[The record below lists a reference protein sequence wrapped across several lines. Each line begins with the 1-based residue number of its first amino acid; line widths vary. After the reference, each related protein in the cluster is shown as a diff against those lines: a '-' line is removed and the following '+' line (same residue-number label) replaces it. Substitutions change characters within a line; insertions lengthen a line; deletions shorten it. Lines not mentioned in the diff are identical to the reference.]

1 MARVLL
7 YNFSDDVRRKKVKAL
22 LFRLAV
28 PSREIPPEEQDHPL
42 GYLLG
47 LDGYGATEKSG
58 EAPFTGEMLVM
69 HGLSSRQFQ
78 GLLDGMRQAGVYVP
92 LKAAATPYN
101 LSWSSLRLQRELQE
115 EHRMMQDIKK
125 QN

>member
-47 LDGYGATEKSG
+47 LDGYAAAEKSG
-58 EAPFTGEMLVM
+58 EPPFSGEMLVM

-78 GLLDGMRQAGVYVP
+78 ALLDGMRQAGV
-92 LKAAATPYN
+92 
-101 LSWSSLRLQRELQE
+101 
-115 EHRMMQDIKK
+115 
-125 QN
+125 

>member
-47 LDGYGATEKSG
+47 LDG
-58 EAPFTGEMLVM
+58 
-69 HGLSSRQFQ
+69 
-78 GLLDGMRQAGVYVP
+78 
-92 LKAAATPYN
+92 
-101 LSWSSLRLQRELQE
+101 
-115 EHRMMQDIKK
+115 
-125 QN
+125 